1 MGEIVQLG
9 AALTIRLLG
18 KMAVL
23 RGGDA
28 LALPRSRKTR
38 ALLAYLALASRPLT
52 RDHLCTVFWDLPDD
66 PRGSLRWSLSKLRG
80 VLDEPERA
88 RLIADRERVSVE
100 TSGLEID
107 AKALQ
112 AAVARPKDTPTE
124 NLERLAQV
132 GGLLEGL
139 SLPNCL
145 DFETW
150 LAEKRET
157 VRQARIEVMGE
168 LLRRHHDVPEHAVQY
183 ARLWNELDPR
193 NPEAC
198 TRLIEL
204 LLKNG
209 RTQEAEQQVELAR
222 TRLADAGVSVLA
234 LDSAWSRLRMSARDA
249 AAEVILTPTPEASSP
264 EHNLEDEAYPPLPS
278 QPSVAVL
285 PFETLS
291 DAPDR
296 QVFADGLTH
305 DIISRISRLRWLFVI
320 ARGST
325 FTFRNQAVDVQ
336 TVARQLGVR
345 YIAQGNVRFA
355 GERIRVDA
363 VLTDAM
369 TRSELWADQ
378 FDRRLDDIFGIQ
390 DEISNAIVGALETE
404 IERAEQQRAMRG
416 PPESLDAWSAYH
428 RGLWH
433 MHQFKRDDFDLAEGF
448 FKRAIALDSNSPRP
462 IAGLSFVHFQRAFLK
477 LDPDYDGQIQRALEL
492 GEQALAVDARDATG
506 HWAVGRAL
514 LMRREYEQS
523 VESLKTAIALNPNYA
538 SAQFSLSRSYFAE
551 GSSEMGIQAS
561 DIARRLSPCDPLRFA
576 MLSVKANC
584 LAQMGRFDEAVE
596 WVVRAARQP
605 NAHHHILAIAAYCT
619 SLADRDDL
627 AQDYLK
633 RLRAVQPSYD
643 ASDFFQ
649 AFPIK
654 QPEHIELIREG
665 FRKAGMRA

>member
-1 MGEIVQLG
+1 MAETVQPS
-9 AALTIRLLG
+9 ATFTIRLLG

-23 RGGDA
+23 RGDDA
-28 LALPRSRKTR
+28 IALPRSKKTR

-88 RLIADRERVSVE
+88 RLVADRERVAVE
-100 TSGLEID
+100 RNGLEID
-107 AKALQ
+107 ARALQ
-112 AAVARPKDTPTE
+112 EAVTRVEDTPTE
-124 NLERLAQV
+124 ILKRLAQA
-132 GGLLEGL
+132 GSLLEGV

-145 DFETW
+145 DFETG

-157 VRQARIEVMGE
+157 VRQARIEVLGE
-168 LLRRHHDVPEHAVQY
+168 LLRRHADVPEQAIRH
-183 ARLWNELDPR
+183 ARLWNELDPL

-198 TRLIEL
+198 TGLIEL
-204 LLKNG
+204 LQKNG
-209 RTQEAEQQVELAR
+209 RSQEAEQQVELAR
-222 TRLADAGVSVLA
+222 TRLADAGVSVLV
-234 LDSAWSRLRMSARDA
+234 LDSAWSRLRASARDTVA
-249 AAEVILTPTPEASSP
+249 EAVLTPAAETNSP
-264 EHNLEDEAYPPLPS
+264 DLGLDDEAYPPLPS

-285 PFETLS
+285 PFDTLS
-291 DAPDR
+291 DASDR

-325 FTFRNQAVDVQ
+325 FTFRDQAVDVQ
-336 TVARQLGVR
+336 TVARRLGVR
-345 YIAQGNVRFA
+345 YVAQGNVRFA
-355 GERIRVDA
+355 GDRIRVDA

-390 DEISNAIVGALETE
+390 DEISNAIVGALESE
-404 IERAEQQRAMRG
+404 IERAEQQRALRG
-416 PPESLDAWSAYH
+416 SPESLDAWSAYH

-433 MHQFKRDDFDLAEGF
+433 MHQFKREDFDLAENF

-477 LDPDYDGQIQRALEL
+477 LDPDYDGQIQCALEL
-492 GEQALAVDARDATG
+492 GEQAIALDARDATG

-523 VESLKTAIALNPNYA
+523 VDSLKTAIELNPNFA

-551 GSSEMGIQAS
+551 GSSDLGIQAS

-584 LAQMGRFDEAVE
+584 LAQMGRHAEAVD

-605 NAHHHILAIAAYCT
+605 NAHHHILAIASYCT

-627 AQDYLK
+627 AEDYLK
-633 RLRAVQPSYD
+633 RLRAVQPDYD
-643 ASDFFQ
+643 ADDFFQ
-649 AFPIK
+649 AFPIR
-654 QPEHIELIREG
+654 QPEHIALIREG
-665 FRKAGMRA
+665 FQKAGIRA

>member
-1 MGEIVQLG
+1 M
-9 AALTIRLLG
+9 LTLRLLG

-23 RGGDA
+23 RDGEA
-28 LALPRSRKTR
+28 IALPRSRKTR
-38 ALLAYLALASRPLT
+38 ALLAYLALAARPLS

-66 PRGSLRWSLSKLRG
+66 PRGSLRWSLSKLRR

-88 RLIADRERVSVE
+88 RLAADRERVSIE
-100 TSGLEID
+100 TGALEID
-107 AKALQ
+107 ALALQ
-112 AAVARPKDTPTE
+112 AAVARRDGAPTE
-124 NLERLAQV
+124 TLERLAEA
-132 GGLLEGL
+132 GALLEGL
-139 SLPNCL
+139 TLPNCL

-150 LAEKRET
+150 LAEMRET
-157 VRQARIEVMGE
+157 ARQARVDALGE
-168 LLRRHHDVPEHAVQY
+168 LLRRHGDAPERAVRY
-183 ARLWNELDPR
+183 ARLWNELDPL

-198 TRLIEL
+198 TRLIAL
-204 LLKNG
+204 LLENG
-209 RTQEAEQQVELAR
+209 RAQEAEQQVELAR
-222 TRLADAGVSVLA
+222 TRLADAGMSVLG
-234 LDSAWSRLRMSARDA
+234 LDTAWSRLRASGRETAV
-249 AAEVILTPTPEASSP
+249 ETVPTPSP
-264 EHNLEDEAYPPLPS
+264 APSLPELNLDDEAYPPLPS

-291 DAPDR
+291 AAPDR

-305 DIISRISRLRWLFVI
+305 DIISRISRLRWMFVI

-325 FTFRNQAVDVQ
+325 FTFRDQAVDVQ

-345 YIAQGNVRFA
+345 YVAQGNVRFA
-355 GERIRVDA
+355 GDRIRVDA
-363 VLTDAM
+363 ILTDAM
-369 TRSELWADQ
+369 TRNELWADQ
-378 FDRRLDDIFGIQ
+378 FDRKLDDIFGIQ
-390 DEISNAIVGALETE
+390 DDISIAIVGALETE
-404 IERAEQQRAMRG
+404 IERAEQQRALRDA
-416 PPESLDAWSAYH
+416 PESLDAWSAYH

-433 MHQFKRDDFDLAEGF
+433 MHQFKRADFDLAESF
-448 FKRAIALDSNSPRP
+448 FARAIALDSHAPRP

-477 LDPDYDGQIQRALEL
+477 LDPDFEGQIQRALEL
-492 GEQALAVDARDATG
+492 GEQAIALDARDATG

-523 VESLKTAIALNPNYA
+523 VDALKTAIRLNPNYA

-551 GSSEMGIQAS
+551 GSSELGIQAS

-584 LAQMGRFDEAVE
+584 LAQMGRYDEAVD

-627 AQDYLK
+627 AREYLG
-633 RLRAVQPSYD
+633 RLRAAQPGYTV
-643 ASDFFQ
+643 SDFFQ
-649 AFPIK
+649 AFPIR

-665 FRKAGMRA
+665 FRKAGIRA